1 MGNPQ
6 RVVGIDLGGTKIA
19 SALVDE
25 SGQILAHD
33 RRETRATEGQD
44 AVVGRIQE
52 SARAVIEAGELEP
65 SSIGGIGIGAP
76 GPIDMAAGLVV
87 APPNLPGWDRVPLK
101 KKLESEL
108 AITTY
113 LENDANA
120 AALGEHR
127 FGAGRGVDHMVY
139 VVVGTGVG
147 GGLILDGHLYH
158 GASGMAGEI
167 GHMTIDPEGPI
178 CPCGRR
184 GCLEALVSG
193 PSIAR
198 EARNRIAQG
207 VPTLISELAE
217 GEESRIT
224 AKLVAQAAERGDETA
239 EQVLAQAMHYL
250 GLGMANLVHMLNPE
264 LIVIG
269 GGVANLGER
278 MFGPVRRLIEELAFP
293 EAAEAVRV
301 APAEL
306 GENAGVLGAAAVA
319 MAQLD

>member
-250 GLGMANLVHMLNPE
+250 GLGMANLVHMLN
-264 LIVIG
+264 
-269 GGVANLGER
+269 LGER

>member
-33 RRETRATEGQD
+33 RRETRAADGQD

>member
-33 RRETRATEGQD
+33 RRETRAADGQD

-65 SSIGGIGIGAP
+65 SSIDGIGIGAP

-239 EQVLAQAMHYL
+239 EQVLAQSMHYL